1 MPITVNGCGTKY
13 YGKRELMPDGS
24 YTTTEW
30 IVLVYIPLIPIGSFQ
45 VLPISKSFLGISN
58 EYLVKRVPFNLKQIR
73 NTYIAVVGIF
83 GVIITGI
90 TLSQSTDSKSTLP
103 DVSPELSKPYKN

>member
-24 YTTTEW
+24 YITTEW

-45 VLPISKSFLGISN
+45 VLPVGKSFLGIPN
-58 EYLVKRVPFNLKQIR
+58 EYLVKRVAFNLKQIR
-73 NTYIAVVGIF
+73 NTYIAAFGIF
-83 GVIITGI
+83 GIIITGI
-90 TLSQSTDSKSTLP
+90 ALSQSNDSKAPLP
-103 DVSPELSKPYKN
+103 DASPQLSKPYKN